1 VYTEQ
6 ARAAETALGEDGD
19 DDEHILE
26 TLRLTGRDCNQCN
39 PVFQFNVFVVTKYMT
54 LYYFSDAI
62 RGWTLI

>member
-6 ARAAETALGEDGD
+6 ARVAEMASGADRD
-19 DDEHILE
+19 NDEHVE
-26 TLRLTGRDCNQCN
+26 TQRLTGRDCNSTRY
-39 PVFQFNVFVVTKYMT
+39 FNSMFFVVTKYMT